1 MDPGTDRASPG
12 LPGPATSQSAD
23 GEGEPGGSPRR
34 PGRWRGRRGGLAAAI
49 AVAVVLASIAGIR
62 VASGPPQG
70 AGAGRVLSVDF
81 NGIVVTSDPE
91 GTQRMWLSP
100 LGIFQDQ
107 GLVVAQDNRFLAT
120 STGRLIAVHRNT
132 VAPTGVAAV
141 IGSMAL
147 FGFSDHDAA
156 LVGLEPEGPQG
167 RPTIEVVGLSDG
179 RAMALG
185 NAAEVAG
192 DPQRFGAFA
201 TVAAA
206 SQPAGAPPPGGYAGE
221 ADGRVELR
229 DYGEPAILLATSAG
243 LEADLHQERGP
254 VNLEAVPDRAGDKVA
269 VMVNPTSAGD
279 RGVGMVVLDRTG
291 RVLGAV
297 PASAGPLEY
306 SQPAWSPDGTS
317 LVYPSMA
324 RGAAAISVWRI
335 GGSTYSRAA
344 PDLGASFG
352 YCLWATTGTRFLCAS
367 TTFGPD
373 QTALWVVGDA
383 RRGPLRKF
391 PAAGVPLAW
400 LSSPA

>member
-1 MDPGTDRASPG
+1 
-12 LPGPATSQSAD
+12 
-23 GEGEPGGSPRR
+23 
-34 PGRWRGRRGGLAAAI
+34 
-49 AVAVVLASIAGIR
+49 VLASVVGVR
-62 VASGPPQG
+62 VASGTPHG
-70 AGAGRVLSVDF
+70 GGAGRVLSVDF

-91 GTQRMWLSP
+91 GTQQMWLSP
-100 LGIFQDQ
+100 FGVFQDQ

-120 STGRLIAVHRNT
+120 STGRLIAVHHNT
-132 VAPTGVAAV
+132 LAATRVAAV

-156 LVGLEPEGPQG
+156 LVGLEPEGPQA
-167 RPTIEVVGLSDG
+167 RQTIEVVGLTDG
-179 RAMALG
+179 GARALG

-192 DPQRFGAFA
+192 DPQRLGAFA

-206 SQPAGAPPPGGYAGE
+206 NQPGGPPPPGGYAGE

-229 DYGEPAILLATSAG
+229 DYGEPAVLLATSAR
-243 LEADLHQERGP
+243 LEADLHQEPGP
-254 VNLEAVPDRAGDKVA
+254 VNLEVVPDRQGDKVA
-269 VMVNPTSAGD
+269 VMVNPTSVGD
-279 RGVGMVVLDRTG
+279 RTVGMVVLDRAG

-297 PASAGPLEY
+297 PARAGPLEY

-317 LVYPSMA
+317 LVYPSIA
-324 RGAAAISVWRI
+324 RGVAALSVWRI
-335 GGSTYSRAA
+335 GGSTYTRAA

-367 TTFGPD
+367 TSFGPG

-400 LSSPA
+400 LSSAA